1 LRDREE
7 SMKKNNIRFL
17 IVEDDEMI
25 RIIHKDFLEE
35 LFPNCK
41 IFEAENA
48 AQGICLYFECRPHL
62 ILLDMMMPLMGGE
75 TFLEILEEGHR
86 TKILKEMPKVV
97 VVTAIKDVKELMAIG
112 KRFAVEAVISKPL
125 VQSQLKALLEDWIS

>member
-1 LRDREE
+1 
-7 SMKKNNIRFL
+7 MKKNKLRFL

-35 LFPNCK
+35 LFPKCE

-48 AQGICLYFECRPHL
+48 AQGICQYFECSPNV

-75 TFLEILEEGHR
+75 TFLDILEEGYSKKVLKYKP
-86 TKILKEMPKVV
+86 KII
-97 VVTAIKDVKELMAIG
+97 VVTAIKDVKELMNIG

-125 VQSQLKALLEDWIS
+125 VQSQLKALLEDWIE